1 MQTQCPHCDT
11 RFRVTESQ
19 VNIADGF
26 VRCSVCKEVFNAFEV
41 ADQHEHQQSLLNQGH
56 RDELP
61 FTPDTNNDTSSDT
74 GIDIDIDLADNEE
87 DLSEQAH
94 TDLEPFEVNQ
104 AEENDDQNDLNSRFE
119 KLNIEGLNI
128 DDQNIEH
135 RPETEAVDFNQ
146 TSATHDTRKDAFDFF
161 DEEANESLPHVVPE
175 KYKDAYTASSSTLI
189 SSLLWSA
196 AILLLMTT
204 LLIEYA
210 WFNRDQLNQIP
221 QMQTLTDKL
230 CQQVDCKNISMR
242 NPAKIEL
249 ISRNVYSHPNEKN
262 ALMVNITMKNHADFA
277 QPYPIMQIKFS
288 DVRGGNVAAR
298 RFLPAEYLPEELQRQ
313 DSQQLQLLEP
323 ATNMTFTME
332 IQDPGK
338 QAMTYEFDFL

>member
-26 VRCSVCKEVFNAFEV
+26 VRCSVCKEVFNAIEV
-41 ADQHEHQQSLLNQGH
+41 AGQHEHQQSLLNQGYP
-56 RDELP
+56 DDQP
-61 FTPDTNNDTSSDT
+61 FSPDTSSDT
-74 GIDIDIDLADNEE
+74 GIDIDAADNEE
-87 DLSEQAH
+87 YLPGQAH
-94 TDLEPFEVNQ
+94 TDLEQIDVNQ
-104 AEENDDQNDLNSRFE
+104 AEENDDENNLNSSF
-119 KLNIEGLNI
+119 EGLNI
-128 DDQNIEH
+128 KGRNIKDPNIEDQ
-135 RPETEAVDFNQ
+135 PETEAVDFNQ
-146 TSATHDTRKDAFDFF
+146 TSATDDTRKDAFDFF
-161 DEEANESLPHVVPE
+161 DEETNESLPHVVPE

-196 AILLLMTT
+196 AILLLMST

-221 QMQTLTDKL
+221 QMQALTDRL

-298 RFLPAEYLPEELQRQ
+298 RFLPAEYLPEELQQQ

-323 ATNMTFTME
+323 DTNMTFTME
-332 IQDPGK
+332 IHDPGK